1 SKHTIIVV
9 CFAAT
14 VLESE
19 CTLFNSLY
27 DVASF
32 FIFDCY
38 LTK

>member
-1 SKHTIIVV
+1 SKHTIIV
-9 CFAAT
+9 

-38 LTK
+38 TTK